1 MGVSDPE
8 IRRKVFGPR
17 WVQAQHESEKR
28 DWPLWKR
35 LIHRFQRCPI
45 CKPVPEQDRKGH

>member
-8 IRRKVFGPR
+8 LRQKLSETRWLQYKHEAEKQNWPR
-17 WVQAQHESEKR
+17 
-28 DWPLWKR
+28 WKR

-45 CKPVPEQDRKGH
+45 CKPKKANDQ